1 MLEYITDLESWQNTN
16 TTPFVDS
23 TVTVDC
29 EKPTWFTTWIHDFF
43 LRCNRISH
51 NFNCFETIPS
61 FITTVWE
68 CHFPPY
74 FYAPSK
80 LRIITLKWTY
90 KMYWYRSF
98 WDQNLNQQ
106 LLISASTWLCTC
118 YHVPANSVWCWSL
131 SATISTHV
139 RQSMKKTLLM
149 LVTSPS
155 AYPVI
160 WESLVYN
167 QFRLVFTVLPL
178 QFPPFWF
185 TSATRPCH
193 WDFHRNAG
201 ISSCVQEHFRP
212 TLAQNLGCLVH
223 ITAKIELHLCDIG
236 LQKP

>member
-1 MLEYITDLESWQNTN
+1 MCNGWVRDWQQAWCGRET
-16 TTPFVDS
+16 
-23 TVTVDC
+23 
-29 EKPTWFTTWIHDFF
+29 IHDSSDCLKTTNWLYNLCYNISLTLNHGKIPTPHHLLTARQRWIVKNQLGSQLGFTIFF
-43 LRCNRISH
+43 LRCNQISH
-51 NFNCFETIPS
+51 NLNCFETIPS

-80 LRIITLKWTY
+80 RRIITLKWTY

-106 LLISASTWLCTC
+106 LLISASTWLCTY

-149 LVTSPS
+149 LVTSPL

-160 WESLVYN
+160 WESLVIN
-167 QFRLVFTVLPL
+167 FV
-178 QFPPFWF
+178 
-185 TSATRPCH
+185 
-193 WDFHRNAG
+193 
-201 ISSCVQEHFRP
+201 
-212 TLAQNLGCLVH
+212 
-223 ITAKIELHLCDIG
+223 
-236 LQKP
+236 